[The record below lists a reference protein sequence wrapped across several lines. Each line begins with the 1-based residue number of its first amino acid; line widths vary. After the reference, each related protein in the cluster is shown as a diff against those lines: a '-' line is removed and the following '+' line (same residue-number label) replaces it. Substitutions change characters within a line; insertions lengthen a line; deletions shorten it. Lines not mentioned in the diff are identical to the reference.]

1 MSAPVL
7 RRAADMLDALPHAR
21 VIRTDVH
28 RALIRSAPSYAEAKS
43 ALEALT
49 VHVKAGDQRWLSR
62 WAFPRS
68 RVEVAAELRSAAD
81 AAQTAQV
88 SA

>member
-1 MSAPVL
+1 MSAGPVL
-7 RRAADMLDALPHAR
+7 RKAADMLDALPHAR
-21 VIRTDVH
+21 VIRTDLH

-43 ALEALT
+43 ALEALADYL
-49 VHVKAGDQRWLSR
+49 KPGDERWLSR

-68 RVEVAAELRSAAD
+68 RDEVSAELRAA
-81 AAQTAQV
+81 AEQVMEV